1 MKFYIV
7 LGDTG
12 LLGSAFSRSLA
23 NKGADFIGLNRQRVV
38 LVQNRV
44 RTEFQRMSTDVF
56 TEIEPYLSQECVVI
70 NTIWGSNNR
79 NERDLIV
86 QKESLVREISLIN
99 QLESSRIGYVSFGS
113 IAEIKTLEISP
124 SCNTEYAE
132 AKRLVAQCLLKSK
145 LTPLWIRVA
154 SSYGPG
160 DRRNWLVTQLL
171 NSWIKK
177 EELYLENPDQIINL
191 CHVDS
196 LVSASLDLIHSG
208 QQGIFN
214 ATTQQWLTVEAVKN
228 CFNKL
233 REPQYLQRTS
243 GPFSPDD
250 LDQLLITSPPLSEYF
265 ATFQKNYKS

>member
-1 MKFYIV
+1 MKFSIV

-44 RTEFQRMSTDVF
+44 RTEFQRKSTDVF
-56 TEIEPYLSQECVVI
+56 TEIEPYLSQDCVVI

-79 NERDLIV
+79 NERDSIV
-86 QKESLVREISLIN
+86 QKESFVREISLIN

-113 IAEIKTLEISP
+113 IAEIRTLEISP

-132 AKRLVAQCLLKSK
+132 AKRLVAECLLKSK

-171 NSWIKK
+171 NSWVKK

-196 LVSASLDLIHSG
+196 LVNASLELIQSG

-214 ATTQQWLTVEAVKN
+214 ATTLQWLTVEAVKN
-228 CFNKL
+228 CFNIL

-243 GPFSPDD
+243 GAFSPAD
-250 LDQLLITSPPLSEYF
+250 LDCLLISSPPLSEYF
-265 ATFQKNYKS
+265 ATFQKNHKS

>member
-1 MKFYIV
+1 MKFSIV

-12 LLGSAFSRSLA
+12 FLGSAFSRSLS
-23 NKGADFIGLNRQRVV
+23 KEDADFIGLNRQRVV
-38 LVQNRV
+38 LVLNRV
-44 RTEFQRMSTDVF
+44 RTEFQRKSTDLF
-56 TEIEPYLSQECVVI
+56 TEIEPYLSEDCVVI

-79 NERDLIV
+79 DKRDSIV
-86 QKESLVREISLIN
+86 QQKSSVREISLIN
-99 QLESSRIGYVSFGS
+99 HLENSRIGYVSFGS
-113 IAEIKTLEISP
+113 IAEINNLEISP

-132 AKRLVAQCLLKSK
+132 AKRLVAERLLKSK
-145 LTPLWIRVA
+145 LIPLWIRVA
-154 SSYGPG
+154 SSYGPD

-171 NSWIKK
+171 NSWVKK
-177 EELYLENPDQIINL
+177 EDLYLENPGQMINL

-196 LVSASLDLIHSG
+196 LVSASLELIKDK

-214 ATTQQWLTVEAVKN
+214 ATTAQWLTVEAVKN

-243 GPFSPDD
+243 GPFSPAD
-250 LDQLLITSPPLSEYF
+250 LNQLPITSPPLSEYF

>member
-1 MKFYIV
+1 MKFSIV

-23 NKGADFIGLNRQRVV
+23 NQDADFIGINRQRVV

-44 RTEFQRMSTDVF
+44 RTEFQRKSTDVF
-56 TEIEPYLSQECVVI
+56 SEIEPYVSQDCVVI

-79 NERDLIV
+79 NERDSKI
-86 QKESLVREISLIN
+86 QEESLVREISLIN
-99 QLESSRIGYVSFGS
+99 QLENSSVGYVSFGS

-132 AKRLVAQCLLKSK
+132 AKRLVAERLLKSK

-160 DRRNWLVTQLL
+160 DRRNWLVTQLF
-171 NSWIKK
+171 NSWVKK

-196 LVSASLDLIHSG
+196 LVSASLEFIHG
-208 QQGIFN
+208 GHQGIFN
-214 ATTQQWLTVEAVKN
+214 ATTPQWLTVEAVKN
-228 CFNKL
+228 CFNTL

-243 GPFSPDD
+243 GPFSPAD
-250 LDQLLITSPPLSEYF
+250 LNQLPITSPPLSEYF
-265 ATFQKNYKS
+265 ATFQKNYRS